1 MPRGKKKQPDVSI
14 AEKIEAIKKEIDKL
28 GEELKEKK
36 AALKKLEKEAAEE
49 KKAQLLKAVE
59 ESGKS
64 IDDVLDF
71 LKK

>member
-28 GEELKEKK
+28 GEELKAKK

>member
-1 MPRGKKKQPDVSI
+1 MSRGKKKQPDVSI